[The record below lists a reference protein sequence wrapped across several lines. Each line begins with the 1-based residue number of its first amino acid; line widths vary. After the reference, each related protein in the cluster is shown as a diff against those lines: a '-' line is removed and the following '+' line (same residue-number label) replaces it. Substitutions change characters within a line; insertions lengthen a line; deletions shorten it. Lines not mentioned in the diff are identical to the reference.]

1 MMKSSRE
8 NTGEEKRVMGGGG
21 GDLID
26 WKLQA
31 QRTPVELDEEK
42 ERRKTISA

>member
-8 NTGEEKRVMGGGG
+8 NTGEEKRVMEGGGGG

-31 QRTPVELDEEK
+31 ERTPVE
-42 ERRKTISA
+42 RRK

>member
-8 NTGEEKRVMGGGG
+8 NTGEEKRRVMEGEG

-31 QRTPVELDEEK
+31 VGTPAG
-42 ERRKTISA
+42 KTK

>member
-8 NTGEEKRVMGGGG
+8 NTGEEKRVMEGGGG

-31 QRTPVELDEEK
+31 ERTPVE
-42 ERRKTISA
+42 RRK